1 VGEKKTFVF
10 LIPILDI
17 ENSWLQE
24 EGGEEK
30 MAEGDKNQK
39 VGQLY

>member
-1 VGEKKTFVF
+1 MGEKKTFVF

-17 ENSWLQE
+17 ENYWLQE
-24 EGGEEK
+24 AGGEEK

-39 VGQLY
+39 VSQLY